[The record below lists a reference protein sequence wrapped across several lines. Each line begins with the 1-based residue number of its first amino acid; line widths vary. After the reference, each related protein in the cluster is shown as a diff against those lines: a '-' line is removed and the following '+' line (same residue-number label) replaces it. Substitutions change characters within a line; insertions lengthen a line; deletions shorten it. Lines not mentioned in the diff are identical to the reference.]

1 MRVVILTEVKKKKY
15 LKEILLLKKFLQSQ
29 NYLSSSTLQ
38 ILYLKEA
45 TEVVTRCS
53 YNNALIKIQILNLTI
68 IISKMRS
75 YSSYSFKMYNPYFWY
90 KPNREKAL
98 KFIKLISSHCFLSQA
113 VFCVTLLCTILCC
126 SSVRI
131 ISHFYA

>member
-45 TEVVTRCS
+45 TKVVTWFMHRYIDQNPNS
-53 YNNALIKIQILNLTI
+53 NFNYHYVHRTI
-68 IISKMRS
+68 
-75 YSSYSFKMYNPYFWY
+75 FEN
-90 KPNREKAL
+90 
-98 KFIKLISSHCFLSQA
+98 
-113 VFCVTLLCTILCC
+113 V
-126 SSVRI
+126 
-131 ISHFYA
+131 

>member
-45 TEVVTRCS
+45 NKLVQEEGVHIT
-53 YNNALIKIQILNLTI
+53 
-68 IISKMRS
+68 MR
-75 YSSYSFKMYNPYFWY
+75 
-90 KPNREKAL
+90 
-98 KFIKLISSHCFLSQA
+98 
-113 VFCVTLLCTILCC
+113 
-126 SSVRI
+126 
-131 ISHFYA
+131 

>member
-45 TEVVTRCS
+45 NKVVQEEGVHR
-53 YNNALIKIQILNLTI
+53 
-68 IISKMRS
+68 
-75 YSSYSFKMYNPYFWY
+75 
-90 KPNREKAL
+90 
-98 KFIKLISSHCFLSQA
+98 
-113 VFCVTLLCTILCC
+113 TLLEN
-126 SSVRI
+126 V
-131 ISHFYA
+131 

>member
-45 TEVVTRCS
+45 NKVVQEEGVHIT
-53 YNNALIKIQILNLTI
+53 
-68 IISKMRS
+68 MR
-75 YSSYSFKMYNPYFWY
+75 
-90 KPNREKAL
+90 
-98 KFIKLISSHCFLSQA
+98 
-113 VFCVTLLCTILCC
+113 
-126 SSVRI
+126 
-131 ISHFYA
+131 

>member
-45 TEVVTRCS
+45 TKLVQEEGVHIT
-53 YNNALIKIQILNLTI
+53 
-68 IISKMRS
+68 MR
-75 YSSYSFKMYNPYFWY
+75 
-90 KPNREKAL
+90 
-98 KFIKLISSHCFLSQA
+98 
-113 VFCVTLLCTILCC
+113 
-126 SSVRI
+126 
-131 ISHFYA
+131 

>member
-45 TEVVTRCS
+45 
-53 YNNALIKIQILNLTI
+53 N
-68 IISKMRS
+68 
-75 YSSYSFKMYNPYFWY
+75 
-90 KPNREKAL
+90 
-98 KFIKLISSHCFLSQA
+98 KLVQEEGVHITMHR
-113 VFCVTLLCTILCC
+113 TLLEN
-126 SSVRI
+126 V
-131 ISHFYA
+131 

>member
-38 ILYLKEA
+38 ITYLKEV

-53 YNNALIKIQILNLTI
+53 YNDALIKIQTISLTI
-68 IISKMRS
+68 IMLKMEHR
-75 YSSYSFKMYNPYFWY
+75 N
-90 KPNREKAL
+90 
-98 KFIKLISSHCFLSQA
+98 
-113 VFCVTLLCTILCC
+113 LLEN
-126 SSVRI
+126 V
-131 ISHFYA
+131 

>member
-45 TEVVTRCS
+45 NKVVQEEGVHITMS
-53 YNNALIKIQILNLTI
+53 
-68 IISKMRS
+68 
-75 YSSYSFKMYNPYFWY
+75 
-90 KPNREKAL
+90 
-98 KFIKLISSHCFLSQA
+98 
-113 VFCVTLLCTILCC
+113 
-126 SSVRI
+126 
-131 ISHFYA
+131 